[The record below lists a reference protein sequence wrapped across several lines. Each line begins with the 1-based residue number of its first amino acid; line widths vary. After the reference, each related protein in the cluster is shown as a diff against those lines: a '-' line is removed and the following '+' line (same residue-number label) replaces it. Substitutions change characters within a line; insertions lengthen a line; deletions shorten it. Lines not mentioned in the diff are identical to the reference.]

1 MKSRPWILPLV
12 IGVLILSTLAAA
24 GALIGTL
31 GRISVLEEEADS
43 AAVVTAGALA
53 AEVEA
58 QAAEA
63 EARLGE
69 ASARESLATSFE
81 EASQE
86 RAEATLRDA
95 EARATLIIQEAEG
108 EAAFRRL
115 TGYLESKD
123 DLLGV
128 RLAEEMDAEFRV
140 QGILSDQALDVSAS
154 SLFIAQTRI
163 GTFEIQVDSLNSA
176 HAVTLASHNTTLATH
191 ALTIAAFQAEGR
203 IREQIIEE
211 YRNNQFPSFLRKI
224 WDMPEVALFGA
235 AVGVIGCWALCPD
248 SPE

>member
-1 MKSRPWILPLV
+1 MKSRPWIVPVV

-24 GALIGTL
+24 GSLIGAL
-31 GRISVLEEEADS
+31 GRISVLMEEADS

-53 AEVEA
+53 AEAVA
-58 QAAEA
+58 RAGEA
-63 EARLGE
+63 EARIGE
-69 ASARESLATSFE
+69 AEARESLATSFE

-95 EARATLIIQEAEG
+95 EARALLIVQEAEG

-140 QGILSDQALDVSAS
+140 QGMLADEALAVSAS
-154 SLFIAQTRI
+154 SLLIAQTRI
-163 GTFEIQVDSLNSA
+163 GTFEFQVDSLNSA
-176 HAVTLASHNTTLATH
+176 HAVTLESHNTTLATH

-203 IREQIIEE
+203 IKDQIIEE
-211 YRNNQFPSFLRKI
+211 QQNVIAPSFLRKI
-224 WDMPEVALFGA
+224 LDMPEVALFGA
-235 AVGVIGCWALCPD
+235 AAGVIGCWALCPD

>member
-1 MKSRPWILPLV
+1 MRSRPWILPLV
-12 IGVLILSTLAAA
+12 IGVLILSTLVAA
-24 GALIGTL
+24 GSLIGSLRT
-31 GRISVLEEEADS
+31 ISILREEADTA
-43 AAVVTAGALA
+43 AAVTSRALA
-53 AEVEA
+53 AEAVA
-58 QAAEA
+58 LAGEA
-63 EARLGE
+63 EARIGE
-69 ASARESLATSFE
+69 ADARETLAASFE
-81 EASQE
+81 AASQE
-86 RAEATLRDA
+86 RADAIIREA
-95 EARATLIIQEAEG
+95 EARATLITQEAEG

-115 TGYLESKD
+115 TGYLESRD

-140 QGILSDQALDVSAS
+140 QGMLSDQALDVSAS
-154 SLFIAQTRI
+154 SLLIAQTRI

-203 IREQIIEE
+203 ISDQIIEE
-211 YRNNQFPSFLRKI
+211 YRNVIAPSFFRKI
-224 WDMPEVALFGA
+224 LDLPEVALFGA

>member
-1 MKSRPWILPLV
+1 MRSRPWILPLV

-31 GRISVLEEEADS
+31 GRISVLQEEADS

-69 ASARESLATSFE
+69 ADAREALATSFE

-140 QGILSDQALDVSAS
+140 QGMLADDALEVSAS
-154 SLFIAQTRI
+154 SLLIAQLRI

-176 HAVTLASHNTTLATH
+176 HAVTLQSHNATLATH

-203 IREQIIEE
+203 ISDQIIEE
-211 YRNNQFPSFLRKI
+211 YERNQFPSFFRKI
-224 WDMPEVALFGA
+224 LDMPEVALLGV
-235 AVGVIGCWALCPD
+235 AVGVVGCWALCPD